1 MSVDPALERMLEAR
15 SVAVVGAS
23 AREGTVGWQAVRQLR
38 VGGFEGPVHA
48 VNPNYRDV
56 LGVPCVPTLG
66 DLPEPVELVILAVA
80 NARLEEQ
87 MRAAGA
93 AGARAAV
100 IFASAHEDVEIEAEP
115 LTARLAA
122 IAREAG
128 MSICGANCMG
138 FLNLDTGL
146 RALGFEERDDLAPG
160 GVTWISHSG
169 SAFTALLHTDR
180 GLRFNVAVSAGQEL
194 TTTVADYLEY
204 ALKRPST
211 KIVAMFIET
220 VRDPKGFV
228 RGLAT
233 AAERDIPVV
242 VLKVGREE
250 AARPLIAAHS
260 GALAGEDGAYEAVF
274 ETYGVSR
281 VATMD
286 EMADT
291 LELFAAGRRAAPGGL
306 AAIHDSGGERA
317 HLVDAAADAGVP
329 LSRISAET
337 TARLAEVLDPGLPP
351 VNPLDAWGTGH
362 DFDRIFADCARALL
376 EDGDTAALAFAVDL
390 AGEDLQ
396 AGYADVAERMWSGT
410 DKPVAMLCGLASAI
424 DPEAARRLRDGGIPV
439 LEGTAGGLA
448 AFRHLFT
455 HRDRRALPPI
465 EQPTLPSEEIR
476 ERWRSR
482 LGEGGFLS
490 EVEALEM
497 IASYGVP
504 VVAARAASDL
514 GDALRAAEKV
524 GWPVALKT
532 AAHTGHKTDLDGVRL
547 GLTGSEQ
554 LEAAYRDL
562 AERLGPEVTVAAIAE
577 PGVELSLGVV
587 RDSQFGPLVMVGAG
601 GALIE
606 VLRDRRFGLPPLDRP
621 RARRL
626 LDGLRIRPLLDGVRG
641 APGADVDAVAD
652 AMVGLSALAF
662 DLGSVIDALDV
673 NPLIAGPSGCVAV
686 DALVVPRTAP

>member
-1 MSVDPALERMLEAR
+1 MLEAR

-138 FLNLDTGL
+138 FLNLETGL

-250 AARPLIAAHS
+250 AARPLIAA
-260 GALAGEDGAYEAVF
+260 
-274 ETYGVSR
+274 
-281 VATMD
+281 
-286 EMADT
+286 
-291 LELFAAGRRAAPGGL
+291 P
-306 AAIHDSGGERA
+306 
-317 HLVDAAADAGVP
+317 
-329 LSRISAET
+329 
-337 TARLAEVLDPGLPP
+337 
-351 VNPLDAWGTGH
+351 
-362 DFDRIFADCARALL
+362 
-376 EDGDTAALAFAVDL
+376 
-390 AGEDLQ
+390 
-396 AGYADVAERMWSGT
+396 
-410 DKPVAMLCGLASAI
+410 
-424 DPEAARRLRDGGIPV
+424 
-439 LEGTAGGLA
+439 
-448 AFRHLFT
+448 
-455 HRDRRALPPI
+455 
-465 EQPTLPSEEIR
+465 
-476 ERWRSR
+476 
-482 LGEGGFLS
+482 
-490 EVEALEM
+490 
-497 IASYGVP
+497 
-504 VVAARAASDL
+504 
-514 GDALRAAEKV
+514 
-524 GWPVALKT
+524 
-532 AAHTGHKTDLDGVRL
+532 
-547 GLTGSEQ
+547 
-554 LEAAYRDL
+554 
-562 AERLGPEVTVAAIAE
+562 
-577 PGVELSLGVV
+577 
-587 RDSQFGPLVMVGAG
+587 
-601 GALIE
+601 
-606 VLRDRRFGLPPLDRP
+606 
-621 RARRL
+621 
-626 LDGLRIRPLLDGVRG
+626 
-641 APGADVDAVAD
+641 
-652 AMVGLSALAF
+652 
-662 DLGSVIDALDV
+662 
-673 NPLIAGPSGCVAV
+673 
-686 DALVVPRTAP
+686 